1 MSTSTQPRM
10 LRMRQLIE
18 YTGLS
23 RAYIYQQINEG
34 DFPSGYTLSPG
45 VRVFEKS
52 EIDAYLDQRKRRV

>member
-1 MSTSTQPRM
+1 M